1 MESIQHAIEFIRQL
15 MTREGLG
22 DLVTSW
28 GPWFP
33 ALMFLIIFC
42 ETGLVALPFLP
53 GDSLLFAL
61 GALCADQVG
70 GLNIWFL
77 GPLLLV
83 AAILGDAVNY
93 HMGAWFGP
101 AVFRAKDSWL
111 LNKNHLLKAQ
121 AFYEKYGGKTVIL
134 ARFVPI
140 VRTFAP
146 FVAGIGAMNYPRF
159 LLFNVIGAVAW
170 VFLCMSGG
178 YLFGKMI
185 PDKYF
190 ELVLVGIVLVS
201 VLPMVWEWW
210 MHRRTALAAT
220 KAEQS
225 PSS

>member
-1 MESIQHAIEFIRQL
+1 MSRD
-15 MTREGLG
+15 GLNG
-22 DLVTSW
+22 LLESW

-61 GALCADQVG
+61 GALCAFEG
-70 GLNIWFL
+70 SPLNIWVL

-93 HMGAWFGP
+93 HLGAWFGP
-101 AVFRAKDSWL
+101 AVFRAQDSWL

-146 FVAGIGAMNYPRF
+146 FVAGIGAMKYSRF

-170 VFLCMSGG
+170 VALCMSGG
-178 YLFGKMI
+178 YLLGSKLS
-185 PDKYF
+185 DKHF

-210 MHRRTALAAT
+210 THRKAAQLAA
-220 KAEQS
+220 KAQS
-225 PSS
+225 PS